1 MAIAMPPPIAKA
13 STLLSM
19 YALASTPAKAVDE
32 QLGDGVEVGTK
43 ATIGANTPATLR
55 SMSSTS
61 VLPLMAMRL
70 TPIATS
76 APTKMAW
83 TGV

>member
-1 MAIAMPPPIAKA
+1 MIPPPIANA

-19 YALASTPAKAVDE
+19 NASGSPPTKAVDA
-32 QLGDGVEVGTK
+32 QFCDGGVVGTN
-43 ATIGANTPATLR
+43 ATIGARTPATLR

-61 VLPLMAMRL
+61 VLPLMATRL
-70 TPIATS
+70 TPMATS
-76 APTKMAW
+76 APTNIAW

>member
-1 MAIAMPPPIAKA
+1 MTSVIAPPMAKA

-19 YALASTPAKAVDE
+19 NASGSPPTKAVDA
-32 QLGDGVEVGTK
+32 QLRDGGDVGTK
-43 ATIGANTPATLR
+43 ATIGASTPATLR

-61 VLPLMAMRL
+61 VLPLMATRL
-70 TPIATS
+70 TPMATR
-76 APTKMAW
+76 APTNMAW